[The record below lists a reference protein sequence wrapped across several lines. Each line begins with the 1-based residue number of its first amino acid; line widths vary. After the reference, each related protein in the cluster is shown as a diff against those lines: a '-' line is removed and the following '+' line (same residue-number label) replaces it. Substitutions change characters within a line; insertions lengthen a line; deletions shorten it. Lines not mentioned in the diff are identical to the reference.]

1 MEKQKENF
9 WNYEQASNKDRQCPK
24 CKRRF
29 MRVEFS
35 SRVMTSNPPHQ
46 RWDWECDCGY
56 QELGGVHK
64 HEADKSNV
72 AI

>member
-9 WNYEQASNKDRQCPK
+9 WNYEQASNKDRQCPE

-35 SRVMTSNPPHQ
+35 SLVMTSNPPQQ
-46 RWDWECDCGY
+46 RWYWECDCGY

-64 HEADKSNV
+64 HEAVKSNV